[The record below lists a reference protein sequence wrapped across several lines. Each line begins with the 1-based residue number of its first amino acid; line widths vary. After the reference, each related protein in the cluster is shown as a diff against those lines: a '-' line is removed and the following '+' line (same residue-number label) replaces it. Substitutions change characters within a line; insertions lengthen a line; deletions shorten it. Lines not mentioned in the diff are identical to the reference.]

1 MARKSYVNGRIF
13 EETGARKGYVS
24 GQIFEE
30 ALSAPPATTAIP
42 PKLQGLNSQFATIIA
57 HRLGGV
63 LEQ

>member
-1 MARKSYVNGRIF
+1 MALGKYPLGTVPLAAKKPSPP
-13 EETGARKGYVS
+13 
-24 GQIFEE
+24 
-30 ALSAPPATTAIP
+30 PPATTAIP